1 MINLTSE
8 QINKAFEKLPDE
20 VVLAMNKINIDS
32 KIKEVCG
39 QNGLDEDTT
48 KNINFLVNLKI
59 VKLIDENELKGEI
72 KNFMANNIPAGE
84 KITSSVKEILDIL
97 DNEVIRKKELT
108 EILSQEIVG
117 PEEDFRFINLPQSV
131 QDAISLSDWQGSLL
145 EIAKENKLNIEQSG
159 ILEDITIKTMRNE
172 ISHSDYPSK
181 ISSGLGLDNER
192 TSKIVSS
199 VAGKIFDKIRTL
211 MREQEDSD
219 YTETGIPLPP
229 YKKDT
234 SEEEISGAVN
244 IATPIPPYKKVI
256 EEIEVQKKDL
266 SDSDL
271 LVNDILSDKTL
282 TSNVGGI
289 QSLDFSI
296 PKTEDKTHIIK
307 AQDNIVSET
316 EPKINHDPYREII

>member
-1 MINLTSE
+1 
-8 QINKAFEKLPDE
+8 
-20 VVLAMNKINIDS
+20 
-32 KIKEVCG
+32 
-39 QNGLDEDTT
+39 
-48 KNINFLVNLKI
+48 
-59 VKLIDENELKGEI
+59 
-72 KNFMANNIPAGE
+72 
-84 KITSSVKEILDIL
+84 
-97 DNEVIRKKELT
+97 
-108 EILSQEIVG
+108 
-117 PEEDFRFINLPQSV
+117 
-131 QDAISLSDWQGSLL
+131 
-145 EIAKENKLNIEQSG
+145 
-159 ILEDITIKTMRNE
+159 
-172 ISHSDYPSK
+172 
-181 ISSGLGLDNER
+181 
-192 TSKIVSS
+192 
-199 VAGKIFDKIRTL
+199 

-271 LVNDILSDKTL
+271 LVNDILSDKTM

-296 PKTEDKTHIIK
+296 PKTEDKNPTIK
-307 AQDNIVSET
+307 AQGNIVSET

>member
-8 QINKAFEKLPDE
+8 QINTAFEKLPDE
-20 VVLAMNKINIDS
+20 VILAMNKINLDS
-32 KIKEVCG
+32 RIKELCD
-39 QNGLDEDTT
+39 QNGLNEDTT

-59 VKLIDENELKGEI
+59 VKLIDENELRGEI
-72 KNFMANNIPAGE
+72 KNFMANNISAGE

-108 EILSQEIVG
+108 EILSQEIVV

-271 LVNDILSDKTL
+271 LVNDILSDKTM

-296 PKTEDKTHIIK
+296 PKTEDKNPTIK
-307 AQDNIVSET
+307 AQGNIVSET